1 MEDTVLHGRK
11 IIGGV
16 VEGEAIVLTKPL
28 NFGAAFYYSILSG
41 ADKLSVADPGHELYG
56 KVITDKVL
64 VYPTQHGSTGVSG
77 SFLGTV
83 KKGMAPCALVCNEID
98 PMMAA
103 GVVFAEKIL
112 DRRVPT
118 MDCLDKD
125 PTSVIKTGDRV
136 KVDADRGTVT
146 VLRK

>member
-1 MEDTVLHGRK
+1 MEDMVLQGRK

-16 VEGEAIVLTKPL
+16 VEGEALVMTGSL

-41 ADKLSVADPGHELYG
+41 ADKLSVTDPEHELYG

-83 KKGMAPCALVCNEID
+83 KKGLAPCALVCNEID
-98 PMMAA
+98 PMIAA

-112 DRRVPT
+112 GHQVPT
-118 MDCLDKD
+118 VDCLDRD
-125 PTSVIKTGDRV
+125 PTVVIKTGDRV
-136 KVDADRGTVT
+136 KVDADKGTVT
-146 VLRK
+146 VSRG